1 MKTSLDCDGTT
12 FVGSEMLIS
21 FIFFFCI
28 LATQCW
34 ADASSWHSAVMKEF
48 PSFHCCDW
56 QIFYIRFLQR
66 NKNIL
71 RHVIVGIFT
80 IWVKLLC
87 QNGKS
92 YSTQTQVFAKK
103 NLLTEREGTVEL
115 LQSTELLSS
124 TTLIMKKRLHIIV
137 F

>member
-1 MKTSLDCDGTT
+1 MKISLGFNGT

-21 FIFFFCI
+21 LISFLYFSHSVLMLPVGIYERVSIISLQWLANI
-28 LATQCW
+28 LYSIPLS
-34 ADASSWHSAVMKEF
+34 D
-48 PSFHCCDW
+48 
-56 QIFYIRFLQR
+56 
-66 NKNIL
+66 KNIL
-71 RHVIVGIFT
+71 RHIIVGIFT
-80 IWVKLLC
+80 IWVKILC

>member
-1 MKTSLDCDGTT
+1 MKTSLDCDGTA

-21 FIFFFCI
+21 FIIFLYLSHSVLSWCFQLAFGSYERVSIISLQWLANI
-28 LATQCW
+28 LYSIPLS
-34 ADASSWHSAVMKEF
+34 D
-48 PSFHCCDW
+48 
-56 QIFYIRFLQR
+56 
-66 NKNIL
+66 KNIL
-71 RHVIVGIFT
+71 RHIIVGIFT
-80 IWVKLLC
+80 IWVKFLC

-115 LQSTELLSS
+115 LQSTELLSP